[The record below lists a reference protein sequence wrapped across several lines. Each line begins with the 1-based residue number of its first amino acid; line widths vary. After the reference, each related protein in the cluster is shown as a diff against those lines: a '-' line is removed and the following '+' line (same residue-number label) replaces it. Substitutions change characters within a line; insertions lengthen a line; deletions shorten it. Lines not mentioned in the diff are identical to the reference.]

1 MEMLSTIPVI
11 PLIAALVLAQNP
23 YGRITGRVTD
33 PQGAV
38 IPGVSVR
45 AVNAN
50 TNMATAAV
58 TNSAGSYEIPNLIPG
73 IYRVVAQLEG
83 FKRVER
89 GPLELRVG
97 DTLNI
102 DLMLELG
109 AVSESVTVTAEAP
122 LLESTSASLGQV
134 IDNRR
139 LQDLPL
145 PGGNPAYLT
154 QLTPGIISTNPPT
167 HGWMPQAVNSISDS
181 VAGTPTRSSEFT
193 LDGIPNMTQRGQPA
207 LIPPPEMIQ
216 EVRVQTA
223 PFDATV
229 GHFTGA
235 QINMVFKSGTN
246 EPHGNLVFLHS
257 SRPLATKE
265 FFTNRS
271 LYDLTSGPVTKEK
284 ENRLFPPMLSNRYRA
299 TASGPFVLPRLYDGR
314 NRTFWSYG
322 FSMVD
327 RRFASPSYFT
337 VPTAE
342 QRRGDFSGLL
352 ALGSQ
357 YQIYDPLT
365 IAPAAGGRYSR
376 QPLPGNIIPASRLD
390 PMAQRVLE
398 YYPAP
403 NVAGSRDGRNN
414 YFDPQGYIIDYHA
427 HVARVDQAFSE
438 KHRFYASYTQS
449 FDNELSGRAFH
460 NEARGSRSLRPY
472 RGLALDDVLTLRPD
486 LVLNFRLGVTRF
498 TWDSG
503 PPSRGFDITRL
514 GFPASLAAQID
525 GATAT
530 FPEFAID
537 GYTSLGR
544 DSGDINPNTY
554 YSFAGSAAHIR
565 GTHSLRY
572 GGEYRILQENAL
584 VFGYVAPR
592 LEFGTAWTRGPLDN
606 SPAAPIGQG
615 LASFLLGLPTGGYI
629 DRNAS
634 YAEQSQYLAVFLHDD
649 WKLARKLTLNL
660 GLRYE
665 LELPTTERF
674 NRTTRGFD
682 FVTPNPIQAAARAA
696 YARSPIPEVPVS
708 QFRTTGGLLFA
719 GVGGAPRGLWQA
731 DRNNFS
737 PRVGW
742 ALLLRPTTVLR
753 AGYGVY
759 FESLGTDRIDVFQ
772 QGFSA
777 RTGLVPSLDNGVTF
791 RATTSNP
798 FPDGILEPAG
808 AAAGLETFL
817 GRAPSFFWPA
827 RRTGY
832 MQRWSFSMQQEFPHR
847 VLLEVGYMGN
857 RGTALGVDRNF
868 NALPPR
874 YLSTSPVRDQP
885 IIDYLTQQVPNP
897 FADLPQFA
905 GSNLAG
911 RNVSRSQLLLPFPHF
926 TGVGSTLNEGF
937 SWYHSLQVRA
947 EKRFSHGY
955 TLQASYTWSKA
966 MEAVELL
973 NASDLHPHH
982 VVSSLDRPHHLGISA
997 VYELPVGRG
1006 HRRSGL
1012 PGWLN
1017 LVAGG
1022 WSVQAIYQ
1030 AQSGPP
1036 IGFGNILFYGT
1047 IDQIVLPRVQRRVER
1062 WFNTEAG
1069 FERDPRK
1076 QLGWNIRRFPL
1087 RLTGLRADGYNNW
1100 DISVYKEFRIRDGLR
1115 FQVRAEAQDALNH
1128 AMFRAPNTEPTSTLF
1143 GQVTSSVW
1151 GEQRRISVGG
1161 KLSW

>member
-1 MEMLSTIPVI
+1 MRAI
-11 PLIAALVLAQNP
+11 PLFAVVLLAQNP
-23 YGRITGRVTD
+23 YGRITGRITD
-33 PQGAV
+33 PQGAL
-38 IPGVSVR
+38 IPGVSIR
-45 AVNAN
+45 AVNAD
-50 TNMATAAV
+50 TNAATAAV
-58 TNSAGSYEIPNLIPG
+58 SNAAGNYEIPNLIPG
-73 IYRVVAQLEG
+73 SYRVVAQLEG

-97 DTLNI
+97 DILNI
-102 DLMLELG
+102 DLQLELG

-134 IDNRR
+134 ADNRR
-139 LQDLPL
+139 IQELPL
-145 PGGNPAYLT
+145 PGSNPAYLT
-154 QLTPGIISTNPPT
+154 QLTPGIISTNAPT

-181 VAGTPTRSSEFT
+181 VAGTTTRSSEFT

-207 LIPPPEMIQ
+207 LIPPTEMIQ
-216 EVRVQTA
+216 ELRVQTA

-235 QINMVFKSGTN
+235 QINMVFKTGTN

-284 ENRLFPPMLSNRYRA
+284 ENRLFPPILSNRYRA
-299 TASGPFVLPRLYDGR
+299 TASGPLVLPRLYDGR

-337 VPTAE
+337 APTAE

-357 YQIYDPLT
+357 YQIYDPRT

-376 QPLPGNIIPASRLD
+376 QPLAGNIVPASRLD

-398 YYPAP
+398 YYPP
-403 NVAGSRDGRNN
+403 SNVAGSRDGRNN
-414 YFDPQGYIIDYHA
+414 YFDPQGYVIDYHA
-427 HVARVDQAFSE
+427 HVARADQVFGE

-449 FDNELSGRAFH
+449 FDNELSGQMFH

-486 LVLNFRLGVTRF
+486 LVLNLRFGVTRF

-503 PPSRGFDITRL
+503 PPQRGFDITRL
-514 GFPASLAAQID
+514 GFPAALAAKID
-525 GATAT
+525 NSAAT

-537 GYTSLGR
+537 AYTSLGR
-544 DSGDINPNTY
+544 ASGDINPNTY
-554 YSFAGSAAHIR
+554 YSFAGTITHIR

-572 GGEYRILQENAL
+572 GGDYRILQENDL
-584 VFGYVAPR
+584 VFGYIAPR
-592 LEFGTAWTRGPLDN
+592 LEFGTAWTRGPFDN
-606 SPAAPIGQG
+606 STAAPIGQG

-629 DRNAS
+629 DRNPS
-634 YAEQSQYLAVFLHDD
+634 FAEQSRYLSLFVHDD
-649 WKLARKLTLNL
+649 WKLTRKLTLNV

-674 NRTTRGFD
+674 NRTNRGFD
-682 FVTPNPIQAAARAA
+682 FITANPIQAVARAA
-696 YARSPIPEVPVS
+696 YARSPIPEVPVNE
-708 QFRTTGGLLFA
+708 FRTLGGLQFA
-719 GVGGAPRGLWQA
+719 GLGGAPRGLWEA

-737 PRVGW
+737 PRLGLAWLVHP
-742 ALLLRPTTVLR
+742 RTVLR
-753 AGYGVY
+753 AGYGIY
-759 FESLGTDRIDVFQ
+759 FESLGTDRNDVFQ

-817 GRAPSFFWPA
+817 GRSPSFFWPG
-827 RRTGY
+827 RSTGY
-832 MQRWSFSMQQEFPHR
+832 MQRWSFNVQQEFPHR
-847 VLLEVGYMGN
+847 ILLEAGYMGN
-857 RGTALGVDRNF
+857 RGTALGLDRNF
-868 NALPPR
+868 DALPGR
-874 YLSTSPVRDQP
+874 YLSTSPVRDQAT
-885 IIDYLTQQVPNP
+885 IDYLSQQVPSP

-911 RNVSRSQLLLPFPHF
+911 RNVSRSQLLAPFPHF
-926 TGVGSTLNEGF
+926 TGVSTTLGEGF
-937 SWYHSLQVRA
+937 AWYHSLQVRA
-947 EKRFSHGY
+947 EKRFSRGY
-955 TLQASYTWSKA
+955 TLQAGYTWSKA
-966 MEAVELL
+966 MEAVQLL

-982 VVSSLDRPHHLGISA
+982 AVSSLDRPQHLGVSGI
-997 VYELPVGRG
+997 YELPVGRG
-1006 HRRSGL
+1006 RPFLSGL
-1012 PGWLN
+1012 PGWLEQF
-1017 LVAGG
+1017 ADG

-1036 IGFGNILFYGT
+1036 IGFGNILFYGAL
-1047 IDQIVLPRVQRRVER
+1047 DQIVLPRSERRVEQ
-1062 WFNTEAG
+1062 WFNTAAG
-1069 FERDPRK
+1069 FERDSRK
-1076 QLGWNIRRFPL
+1076 QLGSNIRRFPL
-1087 RLTGLRADGYNNW
+1087 RLTGLRADGYNTW
-1100 DISVYKEFRIRDGLR
+1100 DLSAYKEFRIREWLR

-1128 AMFRAPNTEPTSTLF
+1128 AMFSAPNTDPTNTLF
-1143 GQVTSSVW
+1143 GQVNSSVW
-1151 GEQRRISVGG
+1151 GEQRRIALGG